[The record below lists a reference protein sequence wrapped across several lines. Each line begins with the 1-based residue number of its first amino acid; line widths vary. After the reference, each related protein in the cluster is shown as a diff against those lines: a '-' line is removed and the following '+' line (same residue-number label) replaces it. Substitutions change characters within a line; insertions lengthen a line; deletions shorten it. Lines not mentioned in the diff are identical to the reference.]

1 MAGIP
6 FAIALRQMKLS
17 GDDIIGAI
25 ADDYLHLIIFPTEAC
40 NFRCIYCYET
50 ARGGTMAPGVVESV
64 DKLLRLRSGTLSHL
78 GISWFGGEP
87 LLALEVIRNIS
98 HQAMILA
105 KRRDNL
111 VYFADMTTNG
121 FLLKPPVFQELID
134 LEVRRFQISLDGEGQ
149 AHDEKRVLA
158 GGGGTFTQIWNN
170 LKSFRRV
177 KDQFTIVV
185 RIHLAADNYA
195 SLAKLINLYAVTFA
209 ADKRFKLFIRP
220 LSRLGCPRD
229 SELPVLDEEHS
240 VPLLEQLV
248 RQAKKLGIETMTT
261 DDLLPL
267 CYATRLNS
275 FAVRADGSLNKCTVK
290 LDHPENQVGR
300 IKADGSL
307 RLDREKLFKWTR
319 GLKSGDENELAC
331 PLRGI

>member
-1 MAGIP
+1 
-6 FAIALRQMKLS
+6 MKVS

-25 ADDYLHLIIFPTEAC
+25 ADDYLQLIIFPTEAC

-64 DKLLRLRSGTLSHL
+64 NRFLRQRSSTLSQL

-87 LLALEVIRNIS
+87 LLALNVIRKIS
-98 HQAMILA
+98 RQAMILA
-105 KRRDNL
+105 ERRDNL

-121 FLLKPPVFQELID
+121 FLLKPSVFQELID
-134 LEVRRFQISLDGEGQ
+134 LEVRRFQISLDGVGQ
-149 AHDEKRVLA
+149 AHDVKRVLA

-170 LKSFRRV
+170 LKSFKRI
-177 KDQFTIVV
+177 KDQFTVVV
-185 RIHLAADNYA
+185 RIHLATDNCA
-195 SLAKLINLYAVTFA
+195 SLAELINLYADTFA
-209 ADKRFKLFIRP
+209 TDKRFKLFIRP

-229 SELPVLDEEHS
+229 SELPVLDDEHS
-240 VPLLEQLV
+240 APLLEQLV
-248 RQAKKLGIETMTT
+248 RQAKKLGIEPMTT
-261 DDLLPL
+261 ADLLPL

-300 IKADGSL
+300 VKADGSL
-307 RLDREKLFKWTR
+307 RLDREKLFKWAR
-319 GLKSGDENELAC
+319 GLKSGDKNELAC
-331 PLRGI
+331 PLMGI